1 MIQRQQVPTKRREL
15 LAWHRQLSKSERPP
29 KLYWQ
34 AMADAIKS
42 VGLDA
47 VTIVV
52 YLRGQDDWISSS
64 WRQDLKAG
72 WIQRTMEDFLRE
84 PIVD

>member
-1 MIQRQQVPTKRREL
+1 
-15 LAWHRQLSKSERPP
+15 
-29 KLYWQ
+29 
-34 AMADAIKS
+34 MADAVKS